1 MMTITERIER
11 IHANRKEQQRRMLE
25 ASMRALTT
33 GEVIFY
39 DGTYCLYDAVEYCMK
54 VLNPKLKPEDVG
66 LHEKFRECGAFG
78 FCCNTLLGHMKCITL
93 LLEDDEYDYHPV
105 PDNMSDNVADNYQ
118 FCFVINTTCPDCN
131 EYGDCFFEKREDGS
145 IHRVS

>member
-1 MMTITERIER
+1 MTTESIRARRREEEERVKAVSEVAMMTGAVVLPDET
-11 IHANRKEQQRRMLE
+11 
-25 ASMRALTT
+25 
-33 GEVIFY
+33 F
-39 DGTYCLYDAVEYCMK
+39 CLYDAVEYCMK

-93 LLEDDEYDYHPV
+93 LLNDDEYGYNPV
-105 PDNMSDNVADNYQ
+105 PDNIADNYQ
-118 FCFVINTTCPDCN
+118 FCFVINTTHPDCS

>member
-1 MMTITERIER
+1 MTTENIIER
-11 IHANRKEQQRRMLE
+11 IHANKKEQQRRMLE

-33 GEVIFY
+33 GEVILH
-39 DGTYCLYDAVEYCMK
+39 DGTFCLYDAVEFCMK

-66 LHEKFRECGAFG
+66 LHEKFKECGAFG
-78 FCCNTLLGHMKCITL
+78 FCCNTLFGNMKCITL
-93 LLEDDEYDYHPV
+93 LLDDDDGYNPV

-118 FCFVINTTCPDCN
+118 FCFVINTTYPDCN
-131 EYGDCFFEKREDGS
+131 EYGDCFFEKRKDGS